1 MLLLKTFG
9 ISQNQ
14 VDQTE
19 NKKYSCSKSKLVVHI
34 KLHVKT
40 EVGLSYASLAD
51 HKHNSV
57 MFLLSI
63 LKIMQS
69 KEYTGL

>member
-19 NKKYSCSKSKLVVHI
+19 NKKYSCSKTKLVVQI

-40 EVGLSYASLAD
+40 EVGLSYACRS
-51 HKHNSV
+51 
-57 MFLLSI
+57 
-63 LKIMQS
+63 
-69 KEYTGL
+69 